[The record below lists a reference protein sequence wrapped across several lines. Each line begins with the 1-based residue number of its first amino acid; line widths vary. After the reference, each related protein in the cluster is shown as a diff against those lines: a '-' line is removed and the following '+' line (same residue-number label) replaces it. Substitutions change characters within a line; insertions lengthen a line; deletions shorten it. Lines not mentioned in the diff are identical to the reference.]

1 VLSAECGVHAT
12 PHSARRTPHEY
23 DHPVPKARL
32 PAVWLTALAV
42 AATLLA
48 VSGYRTRDPDSRAYI
63 AIATRLADVP
73 AAEWIAPQWWG
84 AWGGQGRF
92 LEHPAGA
99 FVLPALLTRA
109 GYPAAQASFV
119 VTLAAQIVSLLV
131 LVSLA
136 SRLLP
141 QADARAIAWALL
153 LIPIAFVFR
162 IRANQEYLVLAGV
175 LVSIYG
181 LERARTSAAW
191 AMLAV
196 AGCLFALAVKGVFA
210 LVAPI
215 AGGLWLWARRPNPA
229 MAWVALALM
238 IAAIPLAT
246 WGYERAY
253 VRVTEESFLEYYL
266 GARTSLAAGAAS
278 SLPFPINKI
287 WNMAWYIG
295 RVVWYAAPWSL
306 ALVLA
311 GRAGSLESPTR
322 RFVAFSVF
330 ATLAAILLV
339 APRDLRADRYVFPA
353 YFFAASGGVALAC
366 ARVARIRDLTAQ
378 LDRTWP
384 WGPALLWVVLVAGR
398 IWL

>member
-1 VLSAECGVHAT
+1 M
-12 PHSARRTPHEY
+12 
-23 DHPVPKARL
+23 PKARL
-32 PAVWLTALAV
+32 LAVWLTALAV
-42 AATLLA
+42 AAALLA

-119 VTLAAQIVSLLV
+119 VTLAAQIVSMLV

-141 QADARAIAWALL
+141 PAHARTIAWAVL

-162 IRANQEYLVLAGV
+162 IRANQEYLVLAGI

-181 LERARTSAAW
+181 LERARTSGAW
-191 AMLAV
+191 AVLAV
-196 AGCLFALAVKGVFA
+196 AGCLGALLVKGVFA
-210 LVAPI
+210 LVAPV
-215 AGGLWLWARRPNPA
+215 AGALWLWARRPSPA
-229 MAWVALALM
+229 MAWIALALM

-253 VRVTEESFLEYYL
+253 VRVTGESFLEYYL
-266 GARTSLAAGAAS
+266 GARTSLAAGGAS
-278 SLPFPINKI
+278 GLPFPVNKI
-287 WNMAWYIG
+287 WNVAWYIG
-295 RVVWYAAPWSL
+295 RVAWYAAPWSL
-306 ALVLA
+306 ALVAAIRA
-311 GRAGSLESPTR
+311 GRQESPTR
-322 RFVAFSVF
+322 RFVAFS
-330 ATLAAILLV
+330 ALAAMAAILLV

-353 YFFAASGGVALAC
+353 YFLAASGGVALAC
-366 ARVARIRDLTAQ
+366 AQVPRVRDLAAQ
-378 LDRTWP
+378 LDRSWP
-384 WGPALLWVVLVAGR
+384 WGPALLWLVLVAGR

>member
-1 VLSAECGVHAT
+1 MRGAT
-12 PHSARRTPHEY
+12 
-23 DHPVPKARL
+23 ARL
-32 PAVWLTALAV
+32 LAVWLAALAV

-119 VTLAAQIVSLLV
+119 VTLAAQIVSMLV

-141 QADARAIAWALL
+141 QAHARAIAWALL

-162 IRANQEYLVLAGV
+162 VRANQEYLVLAGI

-181 LERARTSAAW
+181 LERTRTSSAW
-191 AMLAV
+191 AVLAV
-196 AGCLFALAVKGVFA
+196 AGCLCALGVKGVFA
-210 LVAPI
+210 LVAPV
-215 AGGLWLWARRPNPA
+215 AGALWLWARRPNPA

-253 VRVTEESFLEYYL
+253 VRVTGESFLEYYL
-266 GARTSLAAGAAS
+266 GARTSLAAGGAS
-278 SLPFPINKI
+278 GLPFPINKI
-287 WNMAWYIG
+287 WNVVWYIG
-295 RVVWYAAPWSL
+295 RVAWYAAPWSL
-306 ALVLA
+306 ALVMA
-311 GRAGSLESPTR
+311 GRAGLIESPPG
-322 RFVAFSVF
+322 RFIAFS
-330 ATLAAILLV
+330 ALAAMAAILLV

-353 YFFAASGGVALAC
+353 YFFAASGGVAIAC
-366 ARVARIRDLTAQ
+366 ARVPRIRELAAQ
-378 LDRTWP
+378 LDRSWL
-384 WGPALLWVVLVAGR
+384 WGPALLWLVLVAGR
-398 IWL
+398 IWS